1 MSLNLSTVLLGAALL
16 LGVGVAVGA
25 APIKPWLFVAGGAL
39 VVGFLVQPSSSG
51 T

>member
-39 VVGFLVQPSSSG
+39 VVGFLVQPSSGSA
-51 T
+51 